1 MSRIGR
7 MILMTSAQNRSRR
20 DSGRYGRNEYD
31 GGDYSRNEYGGGRGD
46 YGRSEYDGPDSRFRD
61 RRGRE
66 HYDNGRFA
74 PQNYGGGMEG
84 RYWDDREAYRPME
97 SHYSTPYAPPVYW
110 DYGERGGRPMNTI
123 GFRMSGDQDQR
134 PGEFS
139 REYRTNAG
147 HHGMDEMAYRQGDGR
162 MSGHGSGSGDIPF
175 TRELAQEW
183 VHGMKNADGTTGPHW
198 TMEKTEEARA
208 QRGINCDSLAWWVA
222 MNMVYS
228 DYAKVAEKINANS
241 MDFYAYM
248 AKAFLEDKDARNQG
262 AEKLA
267 RYYEYVVM

>member
-1 MSRIGR
+1 MNRIGR
-7 MILMTSAQNRSRR
+7 IGKMVLMASAQDRARR
-20 DSGRYGRNEYD
+20 DYPAT
-31 GGDYSRNEYGGGRGD
+31 
-46 YGRSEYDGPDSRFRD
+46 EYDGPDSRFRD

-66 HYDNGRFA
+66 HYDNGRYA
-74 PQNYGGGMEG
+74 PQNEGGMWVDS

-97 SHYSTPYAPPVYW
+97 SRYPMTTPYVPPVYR
-110 DYGERGGRPMNTI
+110 DRAGEEGGMRPMNRI
-123 GFRMSGDQDQR
+123 GFRVSGDMDR
-134 PGEFS
+134 IPPEFG
-139 REYRTNAG
+139 REYRTDAG
-147 HHGMDEMAYRQGDGR
+147 HRDMDEMTYRHGGER
-162 MSGHGSGSGDIPF
+162 MEGHGAGSGAVPF

-183 VHGMKNADGTTGPHW
+183 VHKMQNADGTTGPHW

-208 QRGINCDSLAWWVA
+208 QRGINCDGLAFWVA

-248 AKAFLEDKDARNQG
+248 AKAFLDDKDARNQG
-262 AEKLA
+262 GEKLA